1 MRLEDG
7 PPRPAGGRG
16 GAHDEEERESGMF
29 ALLTLPRGRISDESR
44 RTAPDPRPEAFGI
57 VIRPGAPL
65 APEPARPAVAP
76 RLRFV
81 TG

>member
-1 MRLEDG
+1 
-7 PPRPAGGRG
+7 
-16 GAHDEEERESGMF
+16 MF
-29 ALLTLPRGRISDESR
+29 ALLTLPRGRISDEWR
-44 RTAPDPRPEAFGI
+44 RTDPDPRPEVFGI

-65 APEPARPAVAP
+65 APEPPRPAVVP